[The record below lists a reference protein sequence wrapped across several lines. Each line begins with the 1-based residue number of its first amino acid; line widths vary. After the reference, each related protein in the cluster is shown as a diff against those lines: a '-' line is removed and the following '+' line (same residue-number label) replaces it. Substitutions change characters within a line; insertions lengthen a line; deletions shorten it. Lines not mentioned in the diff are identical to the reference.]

1 MEHIFA
7 SLIVFC
13 GAATAQTDDD
23 TRLQKRVKILRRQVE
38 RMVGVKLKATV
49 PASYVTRKDYEKLL
63 VEPVDKDA
71 KSKPRAESGGA
82 LAYRL
87 LGLLPKKTNLQRS
100 TVTMRRM
107 QTGAFYDPGTKAIRV
122 LEGKISAAALDA
134 LLFHELVHSTGHSTR
149 LDRFKDA
156 LPARFGSQSYS
167 KEELVA
173 EMGAA
178 FLCGSSGIV
187 DRVIDNSA
195 AYIASWTRR
204 LKKDPKLVVMAAAQ
218 AQKAADYI
226 QDVQFD

>member
-1 MEHIFA
+1 M
-7 SLIVFC
+7 
-13 GAATAQTDDD
+13 
-23 TRLQKRVKILRRQVE
+23 
-38 RMVGVKLKATV
+38 
-49 PASYVTRKDYEKLL
+49 
-63 VEPVDKDA
+63 
-71 KSKPRAESGGA
+71 KSKIALYARVSTKNNGQNPETQLMALRDYAKARDFEVYKEYTDLGISGSKERRPALFGDAE
-82 LAYRL
+82 YY
-87 LGLLPKKTNLQRS
+87 S
-100 TVTMRRM
+100 T
-107 QTGAFYDPGTKAIRV
+107 
-122 LEGKISAAALDA
+122 
-134 LLFHELVHSTGHSTR
+134 LFHELVHSTGHSTR

-156 LPARFGSQSYS
+156 LPAHFGSQSYS

-226 QDVQFD
+226 QDVTFD